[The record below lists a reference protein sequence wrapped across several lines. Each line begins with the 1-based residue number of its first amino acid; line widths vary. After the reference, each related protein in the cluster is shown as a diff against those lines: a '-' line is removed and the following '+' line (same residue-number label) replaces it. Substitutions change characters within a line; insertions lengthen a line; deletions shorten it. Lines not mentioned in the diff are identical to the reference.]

1 MPKNY
6 VVGLAFM
13 TVGALVTIGGVT
25 GRLAVM
31 IGALFAPSYLVSQT
45 GTGDNPLQSIA
56 TSETQNILKF
66 F

>member
-1 MPKNY
+1 
-6 VVGLAFM
+6 M